1 MNTDEHGWVGK
12 WIPVCP
18 WVRRNTFLKLI
29 GVHLCSSVVPT
40 LFGLLIAMP
49 VALAHGPD
57 VAKGVGF
64 EQHPGAQ
71 LPRDDAFVDDRGRRV
86 TFGQALG
93 AKPAVLVL
101 GYLACKDLCPTTLAG
116 VTRALDASGLA
127 PGRDYR
133 ALFVSID
140 PRETVAM
147 LSREKGARIGAG
159 DRAAWTFLRGD
170 SGSVAKLARAVGFRY
185 RYEPGRD
192 AFAHA
197 AGFAVLT
204 PQGAISRYFL
214 GVSFDPASLA
224 SALREARGEGIAP
237 PASPLLLLCYHFDPT
252 TGRYTLT
259 ILGILRAVIAAM
271 FLLGGAWWLWR
282 RRRP

>member
-1 MNTDEHGWVGK
+1 MNTDEHGWFGSGIQVH
-12 WIPVCP
+12 P
-18 WVRRNTFLKLI
+18 WVRPNAFLKLI
-29 GVHLCSSVVPT
+29 RVHLCSSVVPM
-40 LFGLLIAMP
+40 LFGLLTATQ

-57 VAKGVGF
+57 IAKDVGF

-86 TFGQALG
+86 TFGEALR

-101 GYLACKDLCPTTLAG
+101 GYLACKDLCPMTLSG
-116 VTRALDASGLA
+116 VAHALDASGLA
-127 PGRDYR
+127 AGRDYR

-140 PRETVAM
+140 PRETVSM
-147 LSREKGARIGAG
+147 LSREKAERIGAK

-170 SGSVAKLARAVGFRY
+170 SGAVAKLARAVGFRY
-185 RYEPGRD
+185 RYEAGRD

-204 PQGAISRYFL
+204 PEGAVSRYFL
-214 GVSFDPASLA
+214 GVRFDPASLA
-224 SALREARGEGIAP
+224 AALREARGETIAP
-237 PASPLLLLCYHFDPT
+237 PASPLLLLCYHFDPA
-252 TGRYTLT
+252 TGRYTLA

-271 FLLGGAWWLWR
+271 FLLAGAYWLWR